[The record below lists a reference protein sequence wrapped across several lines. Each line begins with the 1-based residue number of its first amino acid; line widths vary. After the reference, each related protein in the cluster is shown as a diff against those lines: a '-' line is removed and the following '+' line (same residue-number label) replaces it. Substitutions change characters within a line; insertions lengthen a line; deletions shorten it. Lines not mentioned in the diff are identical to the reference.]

1 MSFAVHRLPLTTQ
14 PESAA
19 MANLLYVE
27 CSPRKAFSASIEV
40 CRAFL
45 DSYRTA
51 NPADDIQTLDIWNL
65 AMPEFDNDVLAAKY
79 AGLSGTPLTRAQ
91 TSAWRRI
98 EELAAPFHAADKL
111 LFGVPLWNFGIPYRL
126 KHLIDVISQKDVLF
140 TFDGTGFA
148 GKLAGRKAA
157 VVYARGLDYASPG
170 SFTPAREYDLQRP
183 YVEMWLKFVGVTDV
197 HGIVVEKTLFG
208 PDGQA
213 DRSAAIEEA
222 RTLGKRF

>member
-1 MSFAVHRLPLTTQ
+1 
-14 PESAA
+14 
-19 MANLLYVE
+19 MARLLYIE
-27 CSPRKAFSASIEV
+27 SSPRKRDSASIDI

-45 DSYRTA
+45 DAYRDA
-51 NPADDIQTLDIWNL
+51 HPADTVDTLDVWNL
-65 AMPEFDNDVLAAKY
+65 DLPEFDGDVLAAKY
-79 AGLSGTPLTRAQ
+79 AGLAGTALTPAQ
-91 TSAWRRI
+91 AAAWARI
-98 EELAAPFHAADKL
+98 DALAARFHAADKL
-111 LFGVPLWNFGIPYRL
+111 LFGIPLWNFGVPYKL

-197 HGIVVEKTLFG
+197 QDIVVEKTLFG
-208 PDGQA
+208 DDGHA
-213 DRSAAIEEA
+213 GRVDALERA
-222 RTLGKRF
+222 RALARAF